1 LPRSGRPVAMR
12 KDLGLVL
19 VSATAGALLLA
30 LAVPRFM
37 AAVISAP
44 YDQTMRDMG
53 DAAKAGTV
61 SQDMLQAAAS
71 SRKRA
76 LRWQDNPR
84 LWTDLGALQ
93 LEQAEAAGFTTAQGR
108 ELAARSL
115 DSHRQGLA
123 LDPAQ
128 PYAWLRM
135 AKAELVT
142 AGMTP
147 ALNPPLQMSVRT
159 APREPQL
166 VLDRLELA
174 FTVWPMLDKTTRAM
188 MNEQVV
194 IAARFYEKKLAL
206 MARRHQ
212 ALDIIA
218 DALHDEE
225 GLYRRVGFYYRR
237 GY

>member
-1 LPRSGRPVAMR
+1 MPRSQPVAMR
-12 KDLGLVL
+12 KDFGLIL
-19 VSATAGALLLA
+19 ISATAGALLVA

-37 AAVISAP
+37 AAAISAP
-44 YDQTMRDMG
+44 YDQTLRDMG
-53 DAAKAGTV
+53 DAAKAGSV
-61 SQDMLQAAAS
+61 SQEAISAAIL

-76 LRWQDNPR
+76 LRWQDSPR

-93 LEQAEAAGFTTAQGR
+93 LEQAEAAGLATPKGR
-108 ELAARSL
+108 ELATRSL

-128 PYAWLRM
+128 PYAWLRL

-142 AGMTP
+142 TGMTP

-166 VLDRLELA
+166 VLDRLDLA

-188 MNEQVV
+188 MNEQIV
-194 IAARFYEKKLAL
+194 IAARFYDKKLAL

-212 ALDIIA
+212 ALDIVA
-218 DALHDEE
+218 DALRDEE
-225 GLYRRVGFYYRR
+225 GLFHRVGFYYRR

>member
-1 LPRSGRPVAMR
+1 MR
-12 KDLGLVL
+12 RELGLVL
-19 VSATAGALLLA
+19 VSAMAGALLLA

-37 AAVISAP
+37 AAAISAP

-61 SQDMLQAAAS
+61 SQEAIKAAVL

-76 LRWQDNPR
+76 IRWQDNPR

-93 LEQAEAAGFTTAQGR
+93 LEQAEAAGLATVLGR

-128 PYAWLRM
+128 PYAWLRL

-142 AGMTP
+142 TGMTP

-188 MNEQVV
+188 MNEQIV

-206 MARRHQ
+206 MTRRHQ
-212 ALDIIA
+212 ALDIVA
-218 DALHDEE
+218 EALRDEE
-225 GLYRRVGFYYRR
+225 GLYHRVGFYYRR

>member
-1 LPRSGRPVAMR
+1 MPRSGQPVAMR
-12 KDLGLVL
+12 KDLGLIL

-37 AAVISAP
+37 AAAISAP
-44 YDQTMRDMG
+44 YDQAMRDMN

-61 SQDMLQAAAS
+61 SSNAIKAAVL

-76 LRWQDNPR
+76 IRWHDNPR
-84 LWTDLGALQ
+84 AWTDLGALQ
-93 LEQAEAAGFTTAQGR
+93 LEQAEAAGLATPQGQ
-108 ELAARSL
+108 ELAAQSL
-115 DSHRQGLA
+115 ESHRQGLA

-128 PYAWLRM
+128 PFAWMRM

-142 AGMTP
+142 SGMTP
-147 ALNPPLQMSVRT
+147 ALNPLLQMSIRT

-188 MNEQVV
+188 MEEQVV

-206 MARRHQ
+206 MARRHL
-212 ALDIIA
+212 ALDILA
-218 DALHDEE
+218 EALRNEE

-237 GY
+237 GH

>member
-1 LPRSGRPVAMR
+1 MR

-37 AAVISAP
+37 AAAISAP
-44 YDQTMRDMG
+44 YDQVMRDLN
-53 DAAKAGTV
+53 DVSKASTRSLDV
-61 SQDMLQAAAS
+61 VKAAAL

-84 LWTDLGALQ
+84 TWTDLGALQ
-93 LEQAEAAGFTTAQGR
+93 LEQAEEAGFASPQGR
-108 ELAARSL
+108 ELATRSL
-115 DSHRQGLA
+115 ESHRRGLA

-128 PYAWLRM
+128 SFAWLRM
-135 AKAELVT
+135 AKAELVVD
-142 AGMTP
+142 GMTP
-147 ALNPPLQMSVRT
+147 ALNPLLQMSVRT

-166 VLDRLELA
+166 MLDRLELA
-174 FTVWPMLDKTTRAM
+174 FTVWPMLDRTTRTM
-188 MNEQVV
+188 MEEQVV

-206 MARRHQ
+206 MARKHV
-212 ALDIIA
+212 ALDILA
-218 DALHDEE
+218 EALRDEE
-225 GLYRRVGFYYRR
+225 GLFRRVGFYYRR

>member
-1 LPRSGRPVAMR
+1 MR

-37 AAVISAP
+37 AATILAP
-44 YDQTMRDMG
+44 YDQTLRDLN
-53 DAAKAGTV
+53 DVAKAGAV
-61 SQDMLQAAAS
+61 SPNVINAAVL
-71 SRKRA
+71 SRERA
-76 LRWQDNPR
+76 IRWQDNPR
-84 LWTDLGALQ
+84 AWTDLGALQ
-93 LEQAEAAGFTTAQGR
+93 LEQAETVGLTTPQGR

-115 DSHRQGLA
+115 ESHRRGLA
-123 LDPAQ
+123 IDPAQ
-128 PYAWLRM
+128 PFAWLRM

-142 AGMTP
+142 TGMTP
-147 ALNPPLQMSVRT
+147 ALNPLLQMSVRT

-174 FTVWPMLDKTTRAM
+174 FTVWPMLDRTTRAM
-188 MNEQVV
+188 MDGQVV

-212 ALDIIA
+212 ALDILA
-218 DALHDEE
+218 EALRNEE
-225 GLYRRVGFYYRR
+225 GLYRRIGFYYRR
-237 GY
+237 GH

>member
-1 LPRSGRPVAMR
+1 MR
-12 KDLGLVL
+12 KDLGLIL

-37 AAVISAP
+37 AAAISAP

-53 DAAKAGTV
+53 DGTKVGAV
-61 SQDMLQAAAS
+61 SQDMLKAAAL

-93 LEQAEAAGFTTAQGR
+93 LEQAEAAGLTTVQGR
-108 ELAARSL
+108 ELAVRSL
-115 DSHRQGLA
+115 DSHRRGLT

-128 PYAWLRM
+128 PYAWLRL

-142 AGMTP
+142 TGMTP
-147 ALNPPLQMSVRT
+147 ALNPSLQMSVRT

-188 MNEQVV
+188 MHEQVV

-206 MARRHQ
+206 MARRHR
-212 ALDIIA
+212 ALDIVA
-218 DALHDEE
+218 DALRDEE

>member
-1 LPRSGRPVAMR
+1 MPRSGQPVAMR

-19 VSATAGALLLA
+19 VSATVGALLLA

-37 AAVISAP
+37 AATILAP
-44 YDQTMRDMG
+44 YDQVLRDLN
-53 DAAKAGTV
+53 DVAKASAV
-61 SQDMLQAAAS
+61 SPNVINAAVL
-71 SRKRA
+71 SRTRSI
-76 LRWQDNPR
+76 RWQDNPR
-84 LWTDLGALQ
+84 AWTDLGALQ
-93 LEQAEAAGFTTAQGR
+93 LGQAEAAGLITPQGR
-108 ELAARSL
+108 ELAARSVE
-115 DSHRQGLA
+115 SHRRGLA

-128 PYAWLRM
+128 PFAWLRM

-142 AGMTP
+142 TGMTP
-147 ALNPPLQMSVRT
+147 ALNPLLQMSVRT

-174 FTVWPMLDKTTRAM
+174 FTVWPMLDRTTRAM
-188 MNEQVV
+188 MDEQVV

-212 ALDIIA
+212 ALDILA
-218 DALHDEE
+218 EALRNEE
-225 GLYRRVGFYYRR
+225 GLYRRIGFYYRR

>member
-1 LPRSGRPVAMR
+1 MR
-12 KDLGLVL
+12 KDLSLVL

-37 AAVISAP
+37 AAAISAP
-44 YDQTMRDMG
+44 YDQTMRDLA
-53 DAAKAGTV
+53 DPAKVGTV
-61 SQDMLQAAAS
+61 SPEAIKAAVL

-76 LRWQDNPR
+76 VRWQDSPR
-84 LWTDLGALQ
+84 LWSELGALQ
-93 LEQAEAAGFTTAQGR
+93 LEQAEAAGLNTAQGR
-108 ELAARSL
+108 ELAARSM
-115 DSHRQGLA
+115 DSHRQGLT
-123 LDPAQ
+123 LDPVQ

-135 AKAELVT
+135 AKAELVVN
-142 AGMTP
+142 GLTP

-188 MNEQVV
+188 MEEQVV

-212 ALDIIA
+212 ALDIVA
-218 DALHDEE
+218 EALREEE

>member
-1 LPRSGRPVAMR
+1 MLRSGQPVAMH
-12 KDLGLVL
+12 KNVGLIL

-37 AAVISAP
+37 AAAISAP
-44 YDQTMRDMG
+44 YDQTMRDMN
-53 DAAKAGTV
+53 DLAKAGTV
-61 SQDMLQAAAS
+61 SPKAIKAAVL
-71 SRKRA
+71 SRERA
-76 LRWQDNPR
+76 IRWQDSPR
-84 LWTDLGALQ
+84 AWTDLGALQ
-93 LEQAEAAGFTTAQGR
+93 LEQAEAAGLATPQGR
-108 ELAARSL
+108 ELAAHSL
-115 DSHRQGLA
+115 ESHRKGLA

-128 PYAWLRM
+128 PFAWMRM

-142 AGMTP
+142 TGMTP
-147 ALNPPLQMSVRT
+147 ALNPLLQMSIRT

-188 MNEQVV
+188 MEEQVV

-206 MARRHQ
+206 MARRHL
-212 ALDIIA
+212 ALDILA
-218 DALHDEE
+218 EALRNEE

-237 GY
+237 GH

>member
-1 LPRSGRPVAMR
+1 MR

-19 VSATAGALLLA
+19 ISATAGALLLA

-37 AAVISAP
+37 AAAISAP
-44 YDQTMRDMG
+44 YDQTMRDLG
-53 DAAKAGTV
+53 DPAKAGTV
-61 SQDMLQAAAS
+61 SPDAVKAAIL

-76 LRWQDNPR
+76 IRWQDNSR
-84 LWTDLGALQ
+84 LWSDLGALQ
-93 LEQAEAAGFTTAQGR
+93 LEQAEAAGLQTAQGR
-108 ELAARSL
+108 ELAVRSL

-123 LDPAQ
+123 LDPVQ
-128 PYAWLRM
+128 PYAWLRV
-135 AKAELVT
+135 AKAELVVN
-142 AGMTP
+142 GMTP

-174 FTVWPMLDKTTRAM
+174 FTVWPTLDKTTRTM

-206 MARRHQ
+206 MARRHRASDILAE
-212 ALDIIA
+212 ALR
-218 DALHDEE
+218 DEE

>member
-1 LPRSGRPVAMR
+1 MR

-37 AAVISAP
+37 AAAISAP
-44 YDQTMRDMG
+44 YDQVLRDLN
-53 DAAKAGTV
+53 DTAKASTV
-61 SQDMLQAAAS
+61 SPNMIKAAVL

-76 LRWQDNPR
+76 IRWQDNPR
-84 LWTDLGALQ
+84 AWTDLGALQ
-93 LEQAEAAGFTTAQGR
+93 LEQAETAGLTTPQGR
-108 ELAARSL
+108 ELAALSL
-115 DSHRQGLA
+115 ESHRRGLA

-128 PYAWLRM
+128 PFAWLRM
-135 AKAELVT
+135 AKAELVAT
-142 AGMTP
+142 GMTP
-147 ALNPPLQMSVRT
+147 ALNPLLQMSVRT

-174 FTVWPMLDKTTRAM
+174 FTVWPMLDRTTRAM
-188 MNEQVV
+188 MDEQVV

-212 ALDIIA
+212 ALDILA
-218 DALHDEE
+218 EALRNEE